1 MSGRQLGN
9 DLFGDGNLGEAFDQF
24 PIQHK
29 CNKYC
34 KWFELQSPSEIAK
47 KGDKSAAG
55 NKKSSR
61 KSKKKVSILGTQYNS
76 D

>member
-1 MSGRQLGN
+1 MYGRQLGN

-24 PIQHK
+24 PVQHR

-34 KWFELQSPSEIAK
+34 KWFELQNPLEISKNGGTSTAEHK
-47 KGDKSAAG
+47 KLL
-55 NKKSSR
+55 R
-61 KSKKKVSILGTQYNS
+61 KSKGNDLILGTQYHS